1 MDDFELIVKHI
12 IAQAANGWA
21 QRQRRYLRDAY
32 HFCAISGKTRLRAS
46 GKAAACT
53 ELVEVSDAR

>member
-21 QRQRRYLRDAY
+21 HRQRRDWQDSIPLSY
-32 HFCAISGKTRLRAS
+32 HFWKSALFAS
-46 GKAAACT
+46 GREAHPLWVDTA
-53 ELVEVSDAR
+53 SNQ